1 VNSRFGVS
9 PHPQHPGCQ
18 TGFAPKALACTLVV
32 QAMNKKVLFR
42 WIKLLLLVYGVI
54 GIIFYYVQDSLILH
68 PVKLAAGTPYRF
80 SEPFVELNLK
90 YDQETNLNVVEF
102 KTADNVGKS
111 ADSSAAGAGGLGKGV
126 VLFFHDARGN
136 IGDYA
141 GISKGLTAQGY
152 EVWIMDYPG
161 FGKST
166 GPISEQRLYD
176 LALVFY
182 KLARSRWK
190 PQQIVLY
197 GQGFGTGI
205 AAQLA
210 SIRDCRRLILQH
222 PYSSMASVFRPYLFL
237 YPLDGRF
244 LHYHLPTH
252 EYLEKVTAPITILQ
266 GSDGLKTFLKP
277 GDQFLE
283 SAGPDAVAAALKP

>member
-1 VNSRFGVS
+1 M
-9 PHPQHPGCQ
+9 
-18 TGFAPKALACTLVV
+18 
-32 QAMNKKVLFR
+32 MNKKIVFR
-42 WIKLLLLVYGVI
+42 WIKVLLLVYGLV

-68 PVKLAAGTPYRF
+68 PRKLAAGTPYRF
-80 SEPFVELNLK
+80 SQSFTELNLN

-102 KTADNVGKS
+102 KAEPS
-111 ADSSAAGAGGLGKGV
+111 DSLVKGV
-126 VLFFHDARGN
+126 MLFFHDARGN

-141 GISKGLTAQGY
+141 DVSRGFTAQGY
-152 EVWIMDYPG
+152 EVWMMDYPG

-166 GPISEQRLYD
+166 GPIDEQRLYD
-176 LALVFY
+176 LALIFY

-252 EYLEKVTAPITILQ
+252 EYLEKVTAPVTVIKSDDPVITL
-266 GSDGLKTFLKP
+266 
-277 GDQFLE
+277 
-283 SAGPDAVAAALKP
+283 